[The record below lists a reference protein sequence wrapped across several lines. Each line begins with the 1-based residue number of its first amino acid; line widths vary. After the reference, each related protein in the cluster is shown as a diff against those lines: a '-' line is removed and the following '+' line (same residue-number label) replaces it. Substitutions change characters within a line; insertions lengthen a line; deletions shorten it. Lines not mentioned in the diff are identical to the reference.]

1 MATSRAL
8 WLALAVAL
16 AACADAPE
24 ERASGPA
31 ELIGLSEA
39 ETLSRFGAPDRR
51 RTGEGGAILFYE
63 AARFDALRGGD
74 APTIRGGSQGMDAS
88 LTCYRALTVRDGAVV
103 AVDSVGGC

>member
-16 AACADAPE
+16 AACADAPG
-24 ERASGPA
+24 ERASGSA

-39 ETLSRFGAPDRR
+39 ETLARFGTPDRR
-51 RTGEGGAILFYE
+51 RTGEGTTVLFYE
-63 AARFDALRGGD
+63 AARFDALRRGD

-103 AVDSVGGC
+103 ALESLGGC